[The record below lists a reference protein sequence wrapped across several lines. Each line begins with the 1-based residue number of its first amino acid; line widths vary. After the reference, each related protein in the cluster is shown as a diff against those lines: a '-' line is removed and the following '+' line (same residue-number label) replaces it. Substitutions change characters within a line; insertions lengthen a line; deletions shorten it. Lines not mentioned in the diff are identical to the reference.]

1 MGLPLDHSIRN
12 LGRRP
17 TRTLL
22 AGLSSAMVA
31 ALLVATV
38 AFARGL
44 EGTFSGAADPR
55 TALLLSSVAE
65 RDVVRSTAQAGL
77 GALVQASVPGILAAS
92 DEIHMGTSVLLPGD
106 DTAYSGFVRGVTD
119 SAYEVHQAMTLT
131 AGRLPGPGEVMVG
144 RLVAGQ
150 TGLAPEVL
158 AIGRSLILEGAKH
171 AIVGHFAAPGTTLE
185 AEIWTPLEP
194 LRGLSQRDDSSCVF
208 VLLEDQR
215 AGQLLDLF
223 CNRRL
228 DLELEMVSSEEYY
241 AELADYMRPIRS
253 MAWALS
259 LLIGIAALLGG
270 ANTSIASVQDRIR
283 ELAALRALGFNSWSI
298 AWSLLVEA
306 VVIAAAGALVGL
318 ALGRLVL
325 SGASVSLA
333 MSAFELRADAVAV
346 LVAFGAAILIAVLG
360 VLPAALRVVRLPI
373 ATALVED

>member
-1 MGLPLDHSIRN
+1 MALPLDHSIRN

-77 GALVQASVPGILAAS
+77 GSLVQASVPGVLVAS
-92 DEIHMGTSVLLPGD
+92 DEIHMGTSVQVPGEQE
-106 DTAYSGFVRGVTD
+106 TYSGFVRGVTD
-119 SAYEVHQAMTLT
+119 AAYEVHRALTLT

-150 TGLAPEVL
+150 TGLAPERL
-158 AIGRSLILEGAKH
+158 ALGRSLVLEGAELT
-171 AIVGHFAAPGTTLE
+171 IVGHFAAPGTTLE
-185 AEIWTPLEP
+185 AEIWTPLDP
-194 LRGLSQRDDSSCVF
+194 LRGLSQREDSSCVF
-208 VLLEDQR
+208 VLLEGER
-215 AGQLLDLF
+215 SAKLLKLF
-223 CNRRL
+223 CDRRL

-241 AELADYMRPIRS
+241 AELAEYMRPIRS
-253 MAWALS
+253 MAWALAF
-259 LLIGIAALLGG
+259 LIGVAALLGG

-283 ELAALRALGFNSWSI
+283 ELAALRALGFSSWSI
-298 AWSLLVEA
+298 ARSLLVEA
-306 VVIAAAGALVGL
+306 VIIAAAGALFGL
-318 ALGRLVL
+318 ALGRVVL

-346 LVAFGAAILIAVLG
+346 LVAFGAALLIAFLG
-360 VLPAALRVVRLPI
+360 VVPAAIRVIRLPL

>member
-1 MGLPLDHSIRN
+1 
-12 LGRRP
+12 
-17 TRTLL
+17 
-22 AGLSSAMVA
+22 MVA

-55 TALLLSSVAE
+55 TALLLSSVAD

-77 GALVQASVPGILAAS
+77 GSLVQASVPGILAAS
-92 DEIHMGTSVLLPGD
+92 DEIHMGTTVLLPGD
-106 DTAYSGFVRGVTD
+106 DTKYSGFVRGVTD
-119 SAYEVHQAMTLT
+119 EAYEVHQALTLT

-150 TGLAPEVL
+150 TGLSPDQL
-158 AIGRSLILEGAKH
+158 GLGQAIILEGAELT
-171 AIVGHFAAPGTTLE
+171 IVGHFAAPGTTLE

-194 LRGLSQRDDSSCVF
+194 LRGLSQREDSSCVF
-208 VLLEDQR
+208 VLLDGDR
-215 AGQLLDLF
+215 TAKLLKLF
-223 CNRRL
+223 CDRRL

-259 LLIGIAALLGG
+259 LLIGLAALLGG
-270 ANTSIASVQDRIR
+270 ANTAIASVQDRIR
-283 ELAALRALGFNSWSI
+283 ELAALRALGFSSWSI
-298 AWSLLVEA
+298 VRSLLVEA
-306 VVIAAAGALVGL
+306 IIIAAAGALFGL

-346 LVAFGAAILIAVLG
+346 LVAFGSALLIALLG
-360 VLPAALRVVRLPI
+360 VIPAALRVVRLPI
-373 ATALVED
+373 AIALVED

>member
-1 MGLPLDHSIRN
+1 
-12 LGRRP
+12 
-17 TRTLL
+17 
-22 AGLSSAMVA
+22 
-31 ALLVATV
+31 
-38 AFARGL
+38 
-44 EGTFSGAADPR
+44 
-55 TALLLSSVAE
+55 
-65 RDVVRSTAQAGL
+65 
-77 GALVQASVPGILAAS
+77 
-92 DEIHMGTSVLLPGD
+92 MGTSVMLPGD

-119 SAYEVHQAMTLT
+119 AAYEVHRALTLT

-150 TGLAPEVL
+150 TGLQPEQL
-158 AIGRSLILEGAKH
+158 AIGRSLIVEGAEL

-208 VLLEDQR
+208 VLLDGER

-241 AELADYMRPIRS
+241 SELADYMRPIRS

-259 LLIGIAALLGG
+259 LLIGLAALLGG

-283 ELAALRALGFNSWSI
+283 ELAALRALGFTSWSI
-298 AWSLLVEA
+298 ARSLLVEA
-306 VVIAAAGALVGL
+306 IVIAAAGALVGL
-318 ALGRLVL
+318 ALGRVVL

-346 LVAFGAAILIAVLG
+346 LVAFGSALLIAFLG

>member
-55 TALLLSSVAE
+55 TALLLSSVAD

-77 GALVQASVPGILAAS
+77 GSLVQASVPGILAAS
-92 DEIHMGTSVLLPGD
+92 DEIHMGTTVLLPGD
-106 DTAYSGFVRGVTD
+106 DTKYSGFVRGVTD
-119 SAYEVHQAMTLT
+119 EAYEVHQALTLT

-150 TGLAPEVL
+150 TGLSPDQL
-158 AIGRSLILEGAKH
+158 GLGQAIILEGAELTI
-171 AIVGHFAAPGTTLE
+171 AGHFAAPGTTLE

-194 LRGLSQRDDSSCVF
+194 LRGLSQREDSSCVF
-208 VLLEDQR
+208 VLLDGDR
-215 AGQLLDLF
+215 TAKLLKLF
-223 CNRRL
+223 CDRRL

-259 LLIGIAALLGG
+259 LLIGLAALLGG
-270 ANTSIASVQDRIR
+270 ANTAIASVQDRIR
-283 ELAALRALGFNSWSI
+283 ELAALRALGFSSWSI
-298 AWSLLVEA
+298 VRSLLVEA
-306 VVIAAAGALVGL
+306 IIIAAAGALFGL
-318 ALGRLVL
+318 VLGRLVL

-346 LVAFGAAILIAVLG
+346 LVAFGSALLIALLG
-360 VLPAALRVVRLPI
+360 VIPAALRVVRLPI
-373 ATALVED
+373 AIALVED

>member
-1 MGLPLDHSIRN
+1 MGLPFDHSIRN

-22 AGLSSAMVA
+22 AGVSSAMVA

-55 TALLLSSVAE
+55 TALLLSSVSD

-92 DEIHMGTSVLLPGD
+92 DEIHMGTSVQLPGQ

-119 SAYEVHQAMTLT
+119 AAYEVHRALTLT
-131 AGRLPGPGEVMVG
+131 AGHLPGPGEVMVG

-150 TGLAPEVL
+150 SGIAPGAL
-158 AIGRSLILEGAKH
+158 AIGRSLIIEGSALT
-171 AIVGHFAAPGTTLE
+171 IVGHFSAPGTTLE

-194 LRGLSQRDDSSCVF
+194 LRGLSRRDDSSCVF
-208 VLLEDQR
+208 VLMEGER
-215 AGQLLDLF
+215 TAKLLKLF
-223 CNRRL
+223 CDRRL
-228 DLELEMVSSEEYY
+228 DLELEMVSSERYY

-259 LLIGIAALLGG
+259 LLIGLAALLGG
-270 ANTSIASVQDRIR
+270 VTTSIASVQDRIR
-283 ELAALRALGFNSWSI
+283 ELAALRALGFSSWSI
-298 AWSLLVEA
+298 ARSLLVEA
-306 VVIAAAGALVGL
+306 ILIAAAGALVGL
-318 ALGRLVL
+318 ALGRIVL

-333 MSAFELRADAVAV
+333 MSAFELRADATAV
-346 LVAFGAAILIAVLG
+346 LTAFAAVLLIALLG

>member
-1 MGLPLDHSIRN
+1 MALPLDHSIRN

-55 TALLLSSVAE
+55 TAILLSSVSD

-77 GALVQASVPGILAAS
+77 GSLVEASVPGILAAS
-92 DEIHMGTSVLLPGD
+92 DEIHMGTTILVPGVD
-106 DTAYSGFVRGVTD
+106 ASYSGFVRGVTEA
-119 SAYEVHQAMTLT
+119 AYEVHRALTLT

-150 TGLAPEVL
+150 MGLAPERL
-158 AIGRSLILEGAKH
+158 ELGRPLLLEGAELT
-171 AIVGHFAAPGTTLE
+171 IVGHFAAPGTTLE

-194 LRGLSQRDDSSCVF
+194 LRGLSSREDSSCVF
-208 VLLEDQR
+208 VLLEDER
-215 AGQLLDLF
+215 TAKLLKLF
-223 CNRRL
+223 CDRRL
-228 DLELEMVSSEEYY
+228 DLELEMVSSQEYY
-241 AELADYMRPIRS
+241 AELAEYMRPIRS
-253 MAWALS
+253 MAWALAF
-259 LLIGIAALLGG
+259 LIGVAALLGG

-283 ELAALRALGFNSWSI
+283 ELAALRALGFSSWSI
-298 AWSLLVEA
+298 ARSLLVEA
-306 VVIAAAGALVGL
+306 ILIAAAGALVGL
-318 ALGRLVL
+318 ALGRMLL
-325 SGASVSLA
+325 TGASVSLA

-346 LVAFGAAILIAVLG
+346 LVAFGAALLIAFLG
-360 VLPAALRVVRLPI
+360 VIPAAIRVVRLPI

>member
-55 TALLLSSVAE
+55 TALLLSSVAD

-77 GALVQASVPGILAAS
+77 GSLVQASVPGILAAS
-92 DEIHMGTSVLLPGD
+92 DEIHMGTTVLLPGD
-106 DTAYSGFVRGVTD
+106 DTKYSGFVRGVTD
-119 SAYEVHQAMTLT
+119 EAYEVHQALTLT

-150 TGLAPEVL
+150 TGLSPDQL
-158 AIGRSLILEGAKH
+158 GLGQAIILEGAELT
-171 AIVGHFAAPGTTLE
+171 IVGHFAAPGTTLE

-194 LRGLSQRDDSSCVF
+194 LRGLSQREDSSCVF
-208 VLLEDQR
+208 VLLDGDR
-215 AGQLLDLF
+215 TAKLLKLF
-223 CNRRL
+223 CDRRL

-259 LLIGIAALLGG
+259 LLIGLAALLGG
-270 ANTSIASVQDRIR
+270 ANTAIASVQDRIR
-283 ELAALRALGFNSWSI
+283 ELAALRALGFSSWSI
-298 AWSLLVEA
+298 VRSLLVEA
-306 VVIAAAGALVGL
+306 IIIAAAGALFGL

-346 LVAFGAAILIAVLG
+346 LVAFGSALLIALLG
-360 VLPAALRVVRLPI
+360 VIPAALRVVRLPI
-373 ATALVED
+373 AIALVED

>member
-1 MGLPLDHSIRN
+1 MALPLDHSIRN

-55 TALLLSSVAE
+55 TALLLSSVSD

-77 GALVQASVPGILAAS
+77 GSLVEASVPGILAAS
-92 DEIHMGTSVLLPGD
+92 DEIHMGTTILVPGVG
-106 DTAYSGFVRGVTD
+106 ASYSGFVRGVTEA
-119 SAYEVHQAMTLT
+119 AYEVHRALTLT

-150 TGLAPEVL
+150 MGLAPERL
-158 AIGRSLILEGAKH
+158 ELGRSLLLEGAELT
-171 AIVGHFAAPGTTLE
+171 IVGHFAAPGTTLE

-194 LRGLSQRDDSSCVF
+194 LRGLSNREDSSCVF
-208 VLLEDQR
+208 VLLEDER
-215 AGQLLDLF
+215 TAKLLKLF
-223 CNRRL
+223 CDRRL
-228 DLELEMVSSEEYY
+228 DLELEMVSSQEYY
-241 AELADYMRPIRS
+241 AELAEYMRPIRS
-253 MAWALS
+253 MAWALAF
-259 LLIGIAALLGG
+259 LIGVAALLGG

-283 ELAALRALGFNSWSI
+283 ELAALRALGFSSWSI
-298 AWSLLVEA
+298 ARSLLVEA
-306 VVIAAAGALVGL
+306 VLIAAAGALVGL
-318 ALGRLVL
+318 ALGRMLL
-325 SGASVSLA
+325 TGASVSLA

-346 LVAFGAAILIAVLG
+346 LVAFGAALLIAFLG
-360 VLPAALRVVRLPI
+360 VIPAAIRVIRLPI

>member
-1 MGLPLDHSIRN
+1 MALPLDHSIRN

-77 GALVQASVPGILAAS
+77 GSLVQASVPGILAAS
-92 DEIHMGTSVLLPGD
+92 DEIHMGTSVMLPGD

-119 SAYEVHQAMTLT
+119 AAYEVHRALTLT

-150 TGLAPEVL
+150 TGLQPEQL
-158 AIGRSLILEGAKH
+158 AIGRSLIVEGAEL

-208 VLLEDQR
+208 VLLDGER

-241 AELADYMRPIRS
+241 SELADYMRPIRS

-259 LLIGIAALLGG
+259 LLIGLAALLGG

-283 ELAALRALGFNSWSI
+283 ELAALRALGFTSWSI
-298 AWSLLVEA
+298 ARSLLVEA
-306 VVIAAAGALVGL
+306 IVIAAAGALVGL
-318 ALGRLVL
+318 ALGRVVL

-346 LVAFGAAILIAVLG
+346 LVAFGSALLIAFLG

>member
-1 MGLPLDHSIRN
+1 MALPLDHSIRN

-77 GALVQASVPGILAAS
+77 GSLVQASVPGILAAS
-92 DEIHMGTSVLLPGD
+92 DEIHMGTSVMLPGD

-119 SAYEVHQAMTLT
+119 AAYEVHRALTLT

-150 TGLAPEVL
+150 TGLE
-158 AIGRSLILEGAKH
+158 R

-208 VLLEDQR
+208 VLLDSER

-241 AELADYMRPIRS
+241 SELADYMRPIRS

-259 LLIGIAALLGG
+259 LLIGLAALLGG

-283 ELAALRALGFNSWSI
+283 ELAALRALGFTSWSI
-298 AWSLLVEA
+298 ARSLLVEA
-306 VVIAAAGALVGL
+306 IVIAAAGALVGL
-318 ALGRLVL
+318 ALGRVVL

-346 LVAFGAAILIAVLG
+346 LVAFGSALLIAFLG
-360 VLPAALRVVRLPI
+360 VLPAALRVIRLPI